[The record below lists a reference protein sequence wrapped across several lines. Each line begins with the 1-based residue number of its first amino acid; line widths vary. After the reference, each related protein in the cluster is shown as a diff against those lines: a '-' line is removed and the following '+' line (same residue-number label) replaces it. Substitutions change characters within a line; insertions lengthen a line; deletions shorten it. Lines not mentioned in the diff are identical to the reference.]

1 MKKNENK
8 KKKKIPIETL
18 EQNKTEKKKSSTK
31 KTTQPKTETKK
42 TNWKLIGELM
52 QGYRHNI
59 VFATISVLLSTAFS
73 YAVPYVTSFTLDYVI
88 QGVTTSTPKFLLP
101 IVESLGGREY
111 FIRNLFICGIALLLF
126 TGLNCLFTFTRRQ
139 NIAYAS
145 EGMATKLRNRL
156 YRHLEDVPYDYHK
169 HASTGDLVQR
179 CTSDVDT
186 VRRFVHLQLMEIVR
200 TLVMF
205 VLAAIVMFSVNVK
218 MTLISLAFL
227 PFLTVGSFIYFKYV
241 QEYFT
246 GSDEAEGAL
255 STMLQENLTG
265 VRVVRAFGQQKSEI
279 DKFTK
284 LNSTYREKTYKLIK
298 LLGFY
303 WGLSDSVGYIQIGL
317 SLCMGV
323 IGVYHGTFTLGN
335 VALFTTY
342 VAMLTWPVRQLG
354 RILAD
359 MGKAGVSL
367 GRLDEILSSP
377 VEKEPGKALEPDLT
391 GDIVFDNVCFG
402 YERYNDVLDG
412 VSFTAKPGQTIA
424 ILGATGSGKTSL
436 VQLLQRLYVRTAGS
450 ITIAGTDVNDIE
462 HGHLRQ
468 NIGIVLQE
476 PFLYSRT
483 IMENI
488 RICAPCSTE
497 EDVYFAARTASVH
510 EVIENFEQGYDTLV
524 GERGVT
530 LSGGQQQRVAIAR
543 TLMQNAPILIFDDSM
558 SAVDSETDAAIRRSL
573 LALNQDGITFLIS
586 HRITTLREAD
596 KILVLEDGRIT
607 QQGTHGELIRQEGL
621 YRRIAEIQ
629 DAISQEGIAE

>member
-1 MKKNENK
+1 MKKNVKNK
-8 KKKKIPIETL
+8 EKKKIPIEKP
-18 EQNKTEKKKSSTK
+18 ER
-31 KTTQPKTETKK
+31 KK
-42 TNWKLIGELM
+42 TNWKLVGELL
-52 QGYRHNI
+52 QGHRHFI

-88 QGVTTSTPKFLLP
+88 QGITTSTPKFLLP
-101 IVESLGGREY
+101 WIESLGGRPY
-111 FIRNLFICGIALLLF
+111 FINSLYVCGIALFLF
-126 TGLNCLFTFTRRQ
+126 TAMNCLFTFTRRQ

-145 EGMATKLRNRL
+145 EGLAMKLRNRL

-218 MTLISLAFL
+218 MTLISMAFL
-227 PFLTVGSFIYFKYV
+227 PLLTISSFIYFKYV

-265 VRVVRAFGQQKSEI
+265 MRVVRAFGQQKSEI

-284 LNSTYREKTYKLIK
+284 LNGTYREKTFKLIK
-298 LLGFY
+298 LLGLY
-303 WGLSDSVGYIQIGL
+303 WGLSDCVGYIQIGL

-367 GRLDEILSSP
+367 GRLDEILSAP
-377 VEKEPGKALEPDLT
+377 VEAETGKALTPDLT
-391 GDIVFDNVCFG
+391 GDIVFDKVCFG

-412 VSFTAKPGQTIA
+412 VSFTAKPGQTVA

-436 VQLLQRLYVRTAGS
+436 VQLMQRLYVRTSGS

-462 HGHLRQ
+462 HGHLRR

-497 EDVYFAARTASVH
+497 EDVYNAARTASVH
-510 EVIENFEQGYDTLV
+510 DVIANFEQGYDTLV

-596 KILVLEDGRIT
+596 NILVLEDGHIT
-607 QQGTHGELIRQEGL
+607 QQGTHAQLIQQQGL

-629 DAISQEGIAE
+629 DAVSEGGEA

>member
-1 MKKNENK
+1 MKKNVKNK
-8 KKKKIPIETL
+8 EKKKIPIEKP
-18 EQNKTEKKKSSTK
+18 ER
-31 KTTQPKTETKK
+31 KK
-42 TNWKLIGELM
+42 TNWKLVGELL
-52 QGYRHNI
+52 QGHRHFI

-88 QGVTTSTPKFLLP
+88 QGITTSTPKFLLP
-101 IVESLGGREY
+101 WIESLGGRPY
-111 FIRNLFICGIALLLF
+111 FINSLYVCGIALFLF
-126 TGLNCLFTFTRRQ
+126 TAMNCLFTFTRRQ

-145 EGMATKLRNRL
+145 EGLAMKLRNRL

-218 MTLISLAFL
+218 MTLISMAFL
-227 PFLTVGSFIYFKYV
+227 PLLTISSFIYFKYV

-265 VRVVRAFGQQKSEI
+265 MRVVRAFGQQKSEI

-284 LNSTYREKTYKLIK
+284 LNGTYREKTFKLIK
-298 LLGFY
+298 LLGLY
-303 WGLSDSVGYIQIGL
+303 WGLSDCVGYIQIGL

-367 GRLDEILSSP
+367 GRLDEILSAP
-377 VEKEPGKALEPDLT
+377 VEAEPGKALTPDLT
-391 GDIVFDNVCFG
+391 GDIVFDKVCFG

-412 VSFTAKPGQTIA
+412 VSFTAKPGQTVA

-436 VQLLQRLYVRTAGS
+436 VQLMQRLYVRTSGS
-450 ITIAGTDVNDIE
+450 ITIADTDVNDIE
-462 HGHLRQ
+462 HGHLRR

-497 EDVYFAARTASVH
+497 EDVYNAARTASVH
-510 EVIENFEQGYDTLV
+510 DVIANFEQGYDTLV

-596 KILVLEDGRIT
+596 NILVLEDGHIT
-607 QQGTHGELIRQEGL
+607 QQGTHAQLIQQQGL

-629 DAISQEGIAE
+629 DAVSEGGEA

>member
-1 MKKNENK
+1 MKKNK
-8 KKKKIPIETL
+8 KNTDKKVPIE
-18 EQNKTEKKKSSTK
+18 KTER
-31 KTTQPKTETKK
+31 KK
-42 TNWKLIGELM
+42 TNWKLVRELLS
-52 QGYRHNI
+52 GYRRYI
-59 VFATISVLLSTAFS
+59 VFASISVLLSTAFS

-88 QGVTTSTPKFLLP
+88 QGITTSTPKFLLP
-101 IVESLGGREY
+101 WIESLGGRAY
-111 FIRNLFICGIALLLF
+111 FTRSLFVCGLALFVF
-126 TGLNCLFTFTRRQ
+126 TALNCIFTFTRRQ

-145 EGMATKLRNRL
+145 EGMAMKLRNRL

-227 PFLTVGSFIYFKYV
+227 PFLTISSFVYFRYV

-279 DKFTK
+279 EKFTK

-303 WGLSDSVGYIQIGL
+303 WGLSDCVGYIQIGL

-323 IGVYHGTFTLGN
+323 IGVYRGTFTLGN

-367 GRLDEILSSP
+367 GRLDEILSAP
-377 VEKEPGKALEPDLT
+377 VEQEPGKSLAPSLS

-436 VQLLQRLYVRTAGS
+436 VQLLQRLYPRTAGS

-462 HGHLRQ
+462 HGHLRR

-488 RICAPCSTE
+488 PASARLVPRRTTYTAP
-497 EDVYFAARTASVH
+497 
-510 EVIENFEQGYDTLV
+510 
-524 GERGVT
+524 
-530 LSGGQQQRVAIAR
+530 
-543 TLMQNAPILIFDDSM
+543 
-558 SAVDSETDAAIRRSL
+558 
-573 LALNQDGITFLIS
+573 
-586 HRITTLREAD
+586 REPRAYM
-596 KILVLEDGRIT
+596 T
-607 QQGTHGELIRQEGL
+607 
-621 YRRIAEIQ
+621 
-629 DAISQEGIAE
+629 

>member
-1 MKKNENK
+1 MKKEKNKENK
-8 KKKKIPIETL
+8 KNQP
-18 EQNKTEKKKSSTK
+18 N
-31 KTTQPKTETKK
+31 TQPGEQTKRKT
-42 TNWKLIGELM
+42 TNWKLVGELL
-52 QGYRHNI
+52 QGRRRYL
-59 VFATISVLLSTAFS
+59 VFATISVFLSTAFS

-88 QGVTTSTPKFLLP
+88 QGITTSTPKFLLNF
-101 IVESLGGREY
+101 VESLGGRDY
-111 FIRNLFICGIALLLF
+111 FVRSLFLCGAALFVF
-126 TGLNCLFTFTRRQ
+126 TGLNCIFTYTRRQ
-139 NIAYAS
+139 NIAFAS

-186 VRRFVHLQLMEIVR
+186 VRKFVHLQLMEIVR
-200 TLVMF
+200 TFVMF
-205 VLAAIVMFSVNVK
+205 FLAAAVMFSVNVK
-218 MTLISLAFL
+218 MTLISMAFL
-227 PFLTVGSFIYFKYV
+227 PFLTIGSFVYFKYV
-241 QEYFT
+241 QMYFT
-246 GSDEAEGAL
+246 ASDEAEGAL

-265 VRVVRAFGQQKSEI
+265 MRVVRAFGQQKSEI
-279 DKFTK
+279 DKFTA
-284 LNSTYREKTYKLIK
+284 LNATYRTTTYQLIK

-303 WGLSDSVGYIQIGL
+303 WGLSDSVGYIQILL

-323 IGVYHGTFTLGN
+323 LGVYRGTFTLGN

-359 MGKAGVSL
+359 LGKAGVSL
-367 GRLDEILSSP
+367 GRLDEILSAP
-377 VEKEPGKALEPDLT
+377 VEQEPGKALTPDLA
-391 GDIVFDNVCFG
+391 GDIVFENVCFG
-402 YERYNDVLDG
+402 YDRYNDVLDG

-462 HGHLRQ
+462 HGHLRR

-476 PFLYSRT
+476 PFLYSRS
-483 IMENI
+483 ILENI
-488 RICAPCSTE
+488 RICAPCSTN
-497 EDVYFAARTASVH
+497 EDVYRAARTASVH
-510 EVIENFEQGYDTLV
+510 EVIQSFENGYETVV

-543 TLMQNAPILIFDDSM
+543 TLMQDARILIFDDSM

-573 LALNQDGITFLIS
+573 FSLNQDGITFLIS

-596 KILVLEDGRIT
+596 MILVLEDGRIT
-607 QQGTHGELIRQEGL
+607 QQGTHAELIAQTGL

-629 DAISQEGIAE
+629 DAISTDANPDGTK

>member
-1 MKKNENK
+1 MKN
-8 KKKKIPIETL
+8 
-18 EQNKTEKKKSSTK
+18 QKKKSEAAS
-31 KTTQPKTETKK
+31 PKPGRKK
-42 TNWKLIGELM
+42 TNWTLVGEILH
-52 QGYRHNI
+52 GYRRYL
-59 VFATISVLLSTAFS
+59 VFATVSVLLSTAFS

-88 QGVTTSTPKFLLP
+88 QGITTSTPAFLLP
-101 IVESLGGREY
+101 WVEALGGRTY
-111 FIRNLFICGIALLLF
+111 FMNSLFVCGAALLLF
-126 TGLNCLFTFTRRQ
+126 TGMNCLFTYTRRK
-139 NIAYAS
+139 NIALAS
-145 EGMATKLRNRL
+145 EGVAKTMRDRL

-186 VRRFVHLQLMEIVR
+186 VRRFIQLQLMEIVR
-200 TLVMF
+200 TFVMF
-205 VLAAIVMFSVNVK
+205 GFAAAVMFSINVK
-218 MTLISLAFL
+218 MTLISMAFL
-227 PFLTVGSFIYFKYV
+227 PLLTISSFIYFRYV
-241 QEYFT
+241 QKYFT
-246 GSDEAEGAL
+246 DSDEAEGAL

-279 DKFTK
+279 EKFTR
-284 LNSTYREKTYKLIK
+284 LNETYREKTYKLIR

-303 WGLSDSVGYIQIGL
+303 WGLSDCVGYLQIAL

-323 IGVYHGTFTLGN
+323 LAVNRGTFTLGN

-359 MGKAGVSL
+359 MGKAAVSL

-377 VEKEPGKALEPDLT
+377 VEKEPGKAFTPDLT
-391 GDIVFDNVCFG
+391 GDIVFDGVCFG
-402 YERYNDVLDG
+402 YDRFNDVLDG
-412 VSFTAKPGQTIA
+412 VSFTAKPGQTVA

-436 VQLLQRLYVRTAGS
+436 VQLLQRLYLRTAGS

-462 HGHLRQ
+462 HGHLRR

-497 EDVYFAARTASVH
+497 EDVYCAARTASVH
-510 EVIENFEQGYDTLV
+510 DVIQSFESGYDTLV

-573 LALNQDGITFLIS
+573 LALNQSGITFLIS

-596 KILVLEDGRIT
+596 MILVLEDGRIT
-607 QQGTHGELIRQEGL
+607 QQGTHAQLLRQEGL

-629 DAISQEGIAE
+629 DATGEEIEGAGL